1 MPCNKIDKQLV
12 VYRFSGNDMTSITTL
27 HMPDSHNFGYYHWIR
42 GYINHA
48 RAEIA
53 RVEIRYSLFEKKDFS
68 SASTMRKKQVY
79 RRLNLAK

>member
-1 MPCNKIDKQLV
+1 
-12 VYRFSGNDMTSITTL
+12 
-27 HMPDSHNFGYYHWIR
+27 MPDSHNFGYYHWVR

-53 RVEIRYSLFEKKDFS
+53 RVEIRYSLFEKKEDFS
-68 SASTMRKKQVY
+68 SASTMRKKQVK